1 MGSSNAQS
9 APPEPPI
16 GSGPHS
22 GTQEDSEAP
31 TAAPP
36 HDVRL
41 CGICEE
47 NPSKYKCPRCYL
59 PYCSVA
65 CNKIHRENHPP
76 DPTPAPKPSPPPAV
90 SATATTAPEESNE
103 DSSTHQSD
111 HRFGTLERSKELQY
125 LFKKYPRL
133 PKQLLDIHAATL
145 PPPSEKSRIPA
156 SLLKDLPVS
165 SNGWDRDKAMA
176 SGKEALRKARGA
188 KGVDGEALRE
198 YSELV
203 LHLTKDKANN
213 R

>member
-1 MGSSNAQS
+1 MMSDYVESAKRTRPSTNALDAIYLSTPLPLLSHLLSWIRHLQLCLHVLTKISS
-9 APPEPPI
+9 
-16 GSGPHS
+16 
-22 GTQEDSEAP
+22 
-31 TAAPP
+31 
-36 HDVRL
+36 
-41 CGICEE
+41 
-47 NPSKYKCPRCYL
+47 
-59 PYCSVA
+59 CSVA

>member
-1 MGSSNAQS
+1 MMSDYAESAKRTRPSTNVLGAIYLSTPPPFLSHLLSWIRHLQSCLHVLTKISS
-9 APPEPPI
+9 
-16 GSGPHS
+16 
-22 GTQEDSEAP
+22 
-31 TAAPP
+31 
-36 HDVRL
+36 
-41 CGICEE
+41 
-47 NPSKYKCPRCYL
+47 
-59 PYCSVA
+59 CSVA

-76 DPTPAPKPSPPPAV
+76 DPTPAPKPSPPPAA
-90 SATATTAPEESNE
+90 SATAATAPEESNE
-103 DSSTHQSD
+103 DSGTHQSD

-156 SLLKDLPVS
+156 SLLKDLPES

-188 KGVDGEALRE
+188 KGEDGEALRE

-203 LHLTKDKANN
+203 LHLTKDKVNN

>member
-1 MGSSNAQS
+1 MMSDYVESAKRTRPSTNALDAIYLSTPLPLLSHLLSWIRHLQSCLHVLTKISS
-9 APPEPPI
+9 
-16 GSGPHS
+16 
-22 GTQEDSEAP
+22 
-31 TAAPP
+31 
-36 HDVRL
+36 
-41 CGICEE
+41 
-47 NPSKYKCPRCYL
+47 
-59 PYCSVA
+59 CSVA